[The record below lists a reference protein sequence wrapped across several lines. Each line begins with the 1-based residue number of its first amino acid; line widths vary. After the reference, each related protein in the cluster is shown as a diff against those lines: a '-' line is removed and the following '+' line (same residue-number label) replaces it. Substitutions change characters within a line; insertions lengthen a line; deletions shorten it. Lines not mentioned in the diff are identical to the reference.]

1 MKKMVIAGGTGYLGQ
16 VLVRY
21 FKSLG
26 YECVILTR
34 QRQHSHEKVR
44 FVQWDAKSLGDWMEE
59 LENAEALINL
69 TGRSV
74 NCRYNAQNRL
84 DIFNSRQLSTL
95 VLGEAI
101 LQCKNPPLVWL
112 NSASATIY
120 RHAQDRPM
128 DEFEGEIGNG
138 FSVEVCKLWEHTF
151 NGFNLPKTRKIV
163 LRSALVLG
171 NGGGVF
177 PEFKKLVQMGLGGK
191 MGIGEQ
197 MVSWIHERDFANAV
211 HFLIE
216 NPTFSGI
223 FNLSAPMSLSNNTM
237 MSSLRRQM
245 KINFGLSSTVWM
257 LKLGTWLKQTEL
269 ELVLKSRWVVP
280 TRLKSVG
287 FDFEFT
293 EFENAVDNLLNLRK

>member
-1 MKKMVIAGGTGYLGQ
+1 MKTIVIASGTGYLGQ

-21 FKSLG
+21 FESVG

-34 QRQHSHEKVR
+34 QRQRPYEKGR
-44 FVQWDAKSLGDWMEE
+44 FVQWDAQSLGGWIEE

-74 NCRYNAQNRL
+74 NCRYNAQNQL

-101 LQCKNPPLVWL
+101 LQCKKPPKVWL
-112 NSASATIY
+112 NSSSATIY

-128 DEFEGEIGNG
+128 DEFNGEIGEG

-151 NGFNLPKTRKIV
+151 TGFDLPKTRKII

-171 NGGGVF
+171 NYGGVF
-177 PEFKKLVQMGLGGK
+177 PEFKKLVQMRLGGK
-191 MGIGEQ
+191 MGSGEQ
-197 MVSWIHERDFANAV
+197 MVSWIHEQDFANAV
-211 HFLIE
+211 HFLIK
-216 NPTFSGI
+216 NPVCNGI
-223 FNLSAPMSLSNNTM
+223 FNLSAPMPLSNKNM
-237 MSSLRRQM
+237 MSCLRQQLGIR
-245 KINFGLSSTVWM
+245 FGLSSTLWM
-257 LKLGTWLKQTEL
+257 LKVGTWLKQTES

-280 TRLKSVG
+280 TRLKSLG
-287 FDFEFT
+287 FDFEFN
-293 EFENAVDNLLNLRK
+293 EFEKAVDNLLKT